1 MKKKKQIPLN
11 VEAEQS
17 SSVISQSSNRKE
29 HYDTTTSLTIGSLF
43 PIVPVASLCSALNDF

>member
-1 MKKKKQIPLN
+1 MKKQIALN

-43 PIVPVASLCSALNDF
+43 AIVPVASLCSALNDF